1 MRIGYGEWNSYSY
14 NPLNGIVVII
24 MLFKYKDIDFN
35 IDERYV
41 TEENVKS
48 FFSKIIPLTKEIS
61 IFEIVIPESDFS
73 EIFIN
78 KKGVP
83 DAWDKE
89 TINFVNSLQNNG
101 YDVLYTDEDYGEGL
115 DVILL
120 YDEVKP

>member
-1 MRIGYGEWNSYSY
+1 
-14 NPLNGIVVII
+14 
-24 MLFKYKDIDFN
+24 MLFEYKNIDFN

-61 IFEIVIPESDFS
+61 IFEIVVSESDFS

-83 DAWDKE
+83 DAWDEE
-89 TINFVNSLQNNG
+89 TINFVRDLENNG
-101 YDVLYTDEDYGEGL
+101 YDVIYADEDYGEGL

-120 YDEVKP
+120 YDEVKA

>member
-1 MRIGYGEWNSYSY
+1 
-14 NPLNGIVVII
+14 

-35 IDERYV
+35 IDERYI
-41 TEENVKS
+41 TKENVKS

-61 IFEIVIPESDFS
+61 IFEIVVPESDFS

-83 DAWDKE
+83 DAWDEE

-101 YDVLYTDEDYGEGL
+101 YDVLYADEDYGEGL

>member
-1 MRIGYGEWNSYSY
+1 
-14 NPLNGIVVII
+14 

-61 IFEIVIPESDFS
+61 IFEIVVPESDFS

-83 DAWDKE
+83 DSWDEE
-89 TINFVNSLQNNG
+89 TINFVKSLQNNG
-101 YDVLYTDEDYGEGL
+101 YDVLYADEDYGEGL

-120 YDEVKP
+120 YDKING

>member
-1 MRIGYGEWNSYSY
+1 
-14 NPLNGIVVII
+14 

-61 IFEIVIPESDFS
+61 IFEIVVSESDFS

-83 DAWDKE
+83 DAWDEE
-89 TINFVNSLQNNG
+89 TINFVKDLENNE
-101 YDVLYTDEDYGEGL
+101 YDVLYADEDYGEGL

-120 YDEVKP
+120 YDEVKA